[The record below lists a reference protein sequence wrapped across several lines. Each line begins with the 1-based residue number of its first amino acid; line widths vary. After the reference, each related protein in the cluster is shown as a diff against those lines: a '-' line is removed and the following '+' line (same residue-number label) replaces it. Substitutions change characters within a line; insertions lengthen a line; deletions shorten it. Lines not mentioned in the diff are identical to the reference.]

1 MPPIPGMRLSMM
13 TSRGESAST
22 AAIASSPDAAA
33 PASVIPGVARTTSLA
48 TPRNTAWS
56 STTSTATSGALSPRG
71 PADAPISPGG
81 NWQRPHLAFARRTC
95 DQPDRLARYDLLPR
109 KPGTSKPETVRGRQ
123 LERLARR
130 MRRQLYA
137 ARLGTSRRAGLA
149 ITGCVASSKAR
160 VDEPNLR
167 QLDRTD
173 DARGG
178 QASGRP

>member
-123 LERLARR
+123 LERLGPAYATPTLRR
-130 MRRQLYA
+130 P
-137 ARLGTSRRAGLA
+137 SRY
-149 ITGCVASSKAR
+149 
-160 VDEPNLR
+160 E
-167 QLDRTD
+167 
-173 DARGG
+173 
-178 QASGRP
+178 QASGAGDHRLRGIVESSSGRA